1 MFVTDQYNHRIQKFF
16 FMENSSG
23 KVKKIE
29 WDDEMGIDQWY
40 M

>member
-1 MFVTDQYNHRIQKFF
+1 LL
-16 FMENSSG
+16 MENSSG

-40 M
+40 K